1 MTAAQRAFQ
10 VHAAVWFAVNAFL
23 FMVWLMGGAGSP
35 WFLYPAMGWG
45 IALAAHATAAYT
57 RPVRHDDDELD
68 AGDRFD
74 RRSLG
79 R

>member
-23 FMVWLMGGAGSP
+23 FVIWAISGGGHP
-35 WFLYPAMGWG
+35 WFLYPAFGWG
-45 IALAAHATAAYT
+45 IGLAAHAASTFTAPI
-57 RPVRHDDDELD
+57 RDDELD
-68 AGDRFD
+68 AGPEP
-74 RRSLG
+74 RRLG